1 MDCQE
6 YTTEERERK
15 RGQHLGLA
23 ERGAI
28 RALHRQGF
36 SQRKIAKVVNCSP
49 TTVGNELKRGT
60 APRKSNKGRAPGYSA
75 KRGEAV
81 YNANRQ
87 RSRRRKKLGC
97 CQDFLDWVV
106 AQFREHDW
114 SFDACAGYARR
125 HKLFA
130 TDTMVCSKTLYNAL
144 WRGELPLSLTDM
156 PEVLKRKTHKNKPRE
171 NKRVYGTS
179 IDERPA
185 VASEHT
191 EIGHWEGDTVV
202 GRRAGKE
209 AVVLSLLEKKTRH
222 YIALLIEGKTSEAVM
237 AAMTTLREEYGERF
251 SDVFKTITLDNGSE
265 FADFA
270 TVEQWGT
277 RVFFSHPY
285 TSWERPQNERHNGLF
300 RLYVPKGTSMSNYSD
315 DYILRSADQLNGRP
329 RKILGYGTPEE
340 LFDAFLD
347 KVYTVA

>member
-1 MDCQE
+1 M
-6 YTTEERERK
+6 
-15 RGQHLGLA
+15 
-23 ERGAI
+23 
-28 RALHRQGF
+28 
-36 SQRKIAKVVNCSP
+36 VNCSP

-60 APRKSNKGRAPGYSA
+60 APRKSNKGRAPCYSA

-81 YNANRQ
+81 YKANRQ

-130 TDTMVCSKTLYNAL
+130 TDEMVCSKTLYNAL
-144 WRGELPLSLTDM
+144 WSGELPLSLTDM
-156 PEVLKRKTHKNKPRE
+156 PEVLKRKSHKNKPRE
-171 NKRVYGTS
+171 NKRIYGTS

-185 VASEHT
+185 VASGRT

-202 GRRAGKE
+202 GHRAGKE
-209 AVVLSLLEKKTRH
+209 AAILSLVEKKTRH

-237 AAMTTLREEYGERF
+237 AAMTALQEEYGNRF
-251 SDVFKTITLDNGSE
+251 SEVFKTITLDNGSE
-265 FADFA
+265 FSDFA
-270 TVEQWGT
+270 AVEQWGT
-277 RVFFSHPY
+277 KVFFAHPY

-300 RLYVPKGTSMSNYSD
+300 RLYVPKGTSMSNYSA

-329 RKILGYGTPEE
+329 RKILGYNTPEE

-347 KVYTVA
+347 ELYTAA